1 MKESGFGIKKLFK
14 DSKTSL
20 LNPKEFFISM
30 AGEGGFLEPVIKVTI
45 FGAISGLI
53 AYIWS
58 LLNIIPKAM
67 AGIAGSNAGII
78 IILLSH
84 TTTALIIFFIL
95 GIILLIISAICG
107 GTTRFEPNIKVIAAT
122 AVLFPVSSFLNILSG
137 IHIYPGMIV
146 GFLIVL
152 YGIWMVYNALIT
164 VLEAKEGAAKTAS
177 MVLGALV
184 FLIMIGSITC
194 FKAATEISDM
204 YKKESEKFMR
214 NNPNNEELQKNM
226 QKWQENLKKMQEQN
240 K

>member
-1 MKESGFGIKKLFK
+1 MTESGFSIKKLFE

-30 AGEGGFLEPVIKVTI
+30 SGEGGFLEPVIKVII
-45 FGAISGLI
+45 FGVISGI
-53 AYIWS
+53 ITYIWS

-84 TTTALIIFFIL
+84 TITALIFLFIL

-107 GTTRFEPNIKVIAAT
+107 GTTRFEPNIRVIAAT
-122 AVLFPVSSFLNILSG
+122 TVLLPVSSFLNILSG
-137 IHIYPGMIV
+137 IHVYPGMIV
-146 GFLIVL
+146 GYLIVL

-164 VLEAKEGAAKTAS
+164 VLEAKEGAAKTTS
-177 MVLGALV
+177 VILGALI
-184 FLIMIGSITC
+184 FIIMIGSITC
-194 FKAATEISDM
+194 FKAATKISDM
-204 YKKESEKFMR
+204 YKKESERFMR
-214 NNPNNEELQKNM
+214 KNPNKEELQKNM
-226 QKWQENLKKMQEQN
+226 QKWRDSLKEMQKQN